1 MIFKDDPFKHG
12 FYEVNGYRTFS
23 KFEAIEIQKR
33 TGMFP
38 EWNFNRSI
46 FDKLD
51 WTKEP
56 STDLWE
62 MYKARARQI
71 RDAYDYVVLFYSGGS
86 DSVNILT
93 AWLEADLKIDEIASV
108 WNTEGSKVLDDY
120 MNAEVDRVVLPGIQ
134 RLKNKGIEFKF
145 RLIDITED
153 TISFVKNAGLDY
165 PYYANKHFSPNNI
178 IKSHFRE
185 KIPDYVNMIN
195 QGKSVCF
202 IWGCE
207 KPQIFPEGDRHY
219 FQFFDMM
226 DNCVSPYS
234 QQRVKQGWYDE
245 LFYWSPDMPELVVKQ
260 AHTLLNFI
268 EKCDMPQFYQ
278 NESTQWGYNKK
289 LKKYITPDAAKII
302 LYPKW
307 DPTTF
312 SNGKGVHGMIYSAR
326 DVWFWTGN
334 ADGVDMMKSI
344 SKAYVK
350 TLGNYW
356 INNEKVLNVKSH
368 CSPKYYLN

>member
-23 KFEAIEIQKR
+23 KFEAIEIQNR

-38 EWNFNRSI
+38 EWNFNRPI

-56 STDLWE
+56 SNDLWE

-93 AWLEADLKIDEIASV
+93 AWIDAGLKIDEIASV

-120 MNAEVDRVVLPGIQ
+120 MNAEVDRVVLPGIK
-134 RLKNKGIEFKF
+134 RLKDKGIEFKF

-153 TISFVKNAGLDY
+153 TISFVKNTNLDY

-178 IKSHFRE
+178 VKSQFRE

-202 IWGCE
+202 VWGCE
-207 KPQIFPEGDRHY
+207 KPQIYPDGDRHY
-219 FQFFDMM
+219 FQFIDMM

-234 QQRVKQGWYDE
+234 QHRVKQGWYDE
-245 LFYWSPDMPELVVKQ
+245 LFYWTPDMPEIVVKQ

-278 NESTQWGYNKK
+278 TKSTQWGYNKR
-289 LKKYITPDAAKII
+289 LKKYITPDAVKII

-307 DPTTF
+307 DPTTY

-334 ADGVDMMKSI
+334 ADGVDKMKSI
-344 SKAYVK
+344 SKAYLK

-356 INNEKVLNVKSH
+356 INNDETLNVKSH